1 MPAGIERTMNKYRL
15 CKTLASVA
23 WLMAAV
29 LSPAAWAASDVVSE
43 LTVRSVAQ
51 RDSGGEALL
60 PVSGGVK
67 PGELLQYTAVYTNQ
81 GKTPVTRVVATLP
94 IPAGM
99 ELATAPTAPSAAL
112 ASLDG
117 KTYAPLPLMRK
128 VRSAD
133 GKESEVVVPL
143 SEVRSLRWPEQQI
156 AAGAKVSVSARMQVI
171 ATTLAQAR

>member
-1 MPAGIERTMNKYRL
+1 MPAGIRTMTKYRL
-15 CKTLASVA
+15 CKTLMSLA

-29 LSPAAWAASDVVSE
+29 LSPAAWAASDVISE
-43 LTVRSVAQ
+43 LTVWSVAQ
-51 RDSGGEALL
+51 RDGGGEALL
-60 PVSGGVK
+60 PVRGVK

-99 ELATAPTAPSAAL
+99 ELAATPTAAL

-128 VRSAD
+128 VRNAD
-133 GKESEVVVPL
+133 GTESQVAVPL

-156 AAGAKVSVSARMQVI
+156 DAGAKVSVSARMQVI